1 MAKLQQWAQLEAMTP
16 GYPHPLVYQDRLPGG
31 PGLPTPGS
39 NLHPMGH
46 SVHTLTRYANHVDQP
61 MAGLYRYQDAVG
73 GTSAVAPQLPAGGL
87 SSSLSGG
94 GLTGG
99 FSRDVA
105 GGLTGGLAGGFS
117 RDVSSGLT
125 GGLAGGFSR
134 DVSGGLTGGLTGG
147 FSGGFASASSGA
159 FTSGLAGAPS
169 LGGMNTVTHPALPQ
183 NMAQVAGDVAGVAK
197 KGKGRGKGVDIHY
210 DITADGKA
218 TAICGLKGKNGKTSS
233 SSSSSNFVHV
243 VVPLHGYIPPCRDH
257 VLVEIYKHRLLWLE
271 VRNPDAQELGQP
283 DIPGK
288 PHPHPHPHLSHP
300 EPPRPPDSPPV

>member
-61 MAGLYRYQDAVG
+61 MAGLYRYQDVVG

-99 FSRDVA
+99 
-105 GGLTGGLAGGFS
+105 LAGGFS

-125 GGLAGGFSR
+125 GGLAGGFSGGFSR
-134 DVSGGLTGGLTGG
+134 DVSSGLAGGLAGG
-147 FSGGFASASSGA
+147 FSGGLAS
-159 FTSGLAGAPS
+159 APS
-169 LGGMNTVTHPALPQ
+169 LGSAPSLTHPALPQ

-218 TAICGLKGKNGKTSS
+218 TAICGLKGKNGKTSN
-233 SSSSSNFVHV
+233 SSSSSN
-243 VVPLHGYIPPCRDH
+243 
-257 VLVEIYKHRLLWLE
+257 
-271 VRNPDAQELGQP
+271 
-283 DIPGK
+283 
-288 PHPHPHPHLSHP
+288 
-300 EPPRPPDSPPV
+300 

>member
-61 MAGLYRYQDAVG
+61 MAGLYRYQDVVG

-87 SSSLSGG
+87 SSSLPG
-94 GLTGG
+94 
-99 FSRDVA
+99 

-125 GGLAGGFSR
+125 GGLAGGFSGGFSR
-134 DVSGGLTGGLTGG
+134 DVSSGLAGGLAGG
-147 FSGGFASASSGA
+147 FSGGLAS
-159 FTSGLAGAPS
+159 APS
-169 LGGMNTVTHPALPQ
+169 LGSAPSLTHPALPQ

-233 SSSSSNFVHV
+233 SSSSSN
-243 VVPLHGYIPPCRDH
+243 
-257 VLVEIYKHRLLWLE
+257 
-271 VRNPDAQELGQP
+271 
-283 DIPGK
+283 
-288 PHPHPHPHLSHP
+288 
-300 EPPRPPDSPPV
+300 

>member
-61 MAGLYRYQDAVG
+61 MAGLYRYQDVVG

-87 SSSLSGG
+87 SSSLPG
-94 GLTGG
+94 
-99 FSRDVA
+99 

-125 GGLAGGFSR
+125 GGLAGGFSGGFSR
-134 DVSGGLTGGLTGG
+134 DGSSSLTGGLAGG
-147 FSGGFASASSGA
+147 FSGGFSRDVS
-159 FTSGLAGAPS
+159 SGLAGGLAGGFSGGLASAPS
-169 LGGMNTVTHPALPQ
+169 LGSAPSLTHPALPQ

-218 TAICGLKGKNGKTSS
+218 TAICGIKGKNGRTSNS
-233 SSSSSNFVHV
+233 SSSSSN
-243 VVPLHGYIPPCRDH
+243 
-257 VLVEIYKHRLLWLE
+257 
-271 VRNPDAQELGQP
+271 
-283 DIPGK
+283 
-288 PHPHPHPHLSHP
+288 
-300 EPPRPPDSPPV
+300 

>member
-87 SSSLSGG
+87 SSSLPG
-94 GLTGG
+94 
-99 FSRDVA
+99 

-117 RDVSSGLT
+117 RDVSSGLA
-125 GGLAGGFSR
+125 GGLAGGFS
-134 DVSGGLTGGLTGG
+134 GGL
-147 FSGGFASASSGA
+147 AS
-159 FTSGLAGAPS
+159 APS
-169 LGGMNTVTHPALPQ
+169 LGSAPSLTHPALPQ

-233 SSSSSNFVHV
+233 SSSSSN
-243 VVPLHGYIPPCRDH
+243 
-257 VLVEIYKHRLLWLE
+257 
-271 VRNPDAQELGQP
+271 
-283 DIPGK
+283 
-288 PHPHPHPHLSHP
+288 
-300 EPPRPPDSPPV
+300 